1 MIAAKPIV
9 ALFLATAFALV
20 ARPSLAQA
28 PDQQPE
34 QSPTGTTPPEAPQ
47 PVPPAPSGIPGPT
60 GVRPP
65 GTVAVSPR
73 AGEVLLNFQQADLQA
88 VVKAMAQMTGRN
100 MLIDPRVRGQ
110 VTIVSARPMPISA
123 AYQVFLSALKA
134 QGFTAVEGPGDS
146 VRIVP
151 IAEAKANAP
160 VNEQPGPPRG
170 GEQIITQVVIGQHV
184 AVAQLQNVLRP
195 LMSPTSQ
202 LSVYEPANAL
212 IITDYAD
219 NVRRLLRIIERVDL
233 PTSTDVTVIPV
244 NNASAVDLA
253 EMVIR
258 LSGTGVTSPAAVPG
272 QPPSQIAAGGDRFSV
287 VADTRTNSILLRSD
301 NPGRIEQLRTL
312 IVKLDVPARATG
324 STHVIYLRHAE
335 ATKLVEVLR
344 GMLAAQPG
352 AVPGGAPVT
361 VGAVPGAARP
371 GSPGAVPSLIQADEA
386 TNSIIIN
393 ASDTVYNSMRTVIEQ
408 LDIRRA
414 QVYVEALIAE
424 MNADRTD
431 ELGFQWAG
439 VTGVGQAS
447 VGGFTNFL
455 GAAPSLAATVVSP
468 ATAAATANGLTV
480 AVLGKSITL
489 PNGTTVQSLG
499 ALARAVTS
507 NQLGNIL
514 STPNLLTLDNYQ
526 AKIIV
531 GQNVPFVTGSFTTP
545 VATTPTAGAVN
556 PFQTIERKDVGL
568 ILKIK
573 PQISEG
579 STIRLEISQELSDI
593 APSLLTG
600 ASDLI
605 TNKRSIETKV
615 IVDDGATVVL
625 GGLIQN
631 TLNET
636 TQGVPFLSEIPILG
650 ALFRFKSQ
658 EKKRTNLMI
667 FLRPVIIRAP
677 EDAYRVTVDRYEYLR
692 GYTRGEG
699 PEREGIYDRLEPVPP
714 ATPPPPRPSAVPPAP
729 LATPPQAAPVP
740 PSAAPPAAPLA
751 PPPAPP
757 APTPAQ

>member
-1 MIAAKPIV
+1 MTAAKPIV
-9 ALFLATAFALV
+9 ALFLATAFALA

-28 PDQQPE
+28 PDQQQPE
-34 QSPTGTTPPEAPQ
+34 QAPPGTTAPEAPQ
-47 PVPPAPSGIPGPT
+47 PAAPVPPAPSGIPGPT

-65 GTVAVSPR
+65 GTVAVTPR

-110 VTIVSARPMPISA
+110 VTIVSARPMPIAA

-258 LSGTGVTSPAAVPG
+258 LSGTGVTTPGVVPG
-272 QPPSQIAAGGDRFSV
+272 QPPSQVAAGGDRFSV

-352 AVPGGAPVT
+352 AVPGGAAT
-361 VGAVPGAARP
+361 AGAISGVGARP
-371 GSPGAVPSLIQADEA
+371 GAPGSAPSLIQADEA
-386 TNSIIIN
+386 TNAIIIN
-393 ASDTVYNSMRTVIEQ
+393 ASDTIYNSLRTVIEQ

-439 VTGVGQAS
+439 VTGVGQGT

-455 GAAPSLAATVVSP
+455 GASPSLAATVVNP
-468 ATAAATANGLTV
+468 AAAAATANGLTV
-480 AVLGKSITL
+480 AVLGKTITL

-526 AKIIV
+526 AKIVV
-531 GQNVPFVTGSFTTP
+531 GQNVPFVTGSFTTAAT
-545 VATTPTAGAVN
+545 VATPTAGAVN

-605 TNKRSIETKV
+605 TNKRSIDTKV

-636 TQGVPFLSEIPILG
+636 TQGVPLLSEIPILG

-714 ATPPPPRPSAVPPAP
+714 ATPTPPRPSAVPPAP
-729 LATPPQAAPVP
+729 LAQPPQAAPVP
-740 PSAAPPAAPLA
+740 PPAAPPA
-751 PPPAPP
+751 PPPA
-757 APTPAQ
+757 Q

>member
-1 MIAAKPIV
+1 MKKKHPIAIAALACGL
-9 ALFLATAFALV
+9 ALA
-20 ARPSLAQA
+20 ARPAAAQTPEEQGTA
-28 PDQQPE
+28 PAP
-34 QSPTGTTPPEAPQ
+34 GTAAAPPAE
-47 PVPPAPSGIPGPT
+47 PPAPPTMAPGARAPA
-60 GVRPP
+60 GV
-65 GTVAVSPR
+65 VAAPKS
-73 AGEVLLNFQQADLQA
+73 GEVLLNFQQADLQA
-88 VVKAMAQMTGRN
+88 VVKAMSQMTGRN
-100 MLIDPRVRGQ
+100 MLVDPRVRGQ
-110 VTIVSARPMPISA
+110 VTIVSARPMPVAA

-151 IAEAKANAP
+151 VAEAKASAP
-160 VNEQPGPPRG
+160 VNEQGGPPRG
-170 GEQIITQVVIGQHV
+170 GEQVVTQVVIGQHV

-219 NVRRLLRIIERVDL
+219 NVRRLLRIMERVDL
-233 PTSTDVTVIPV
+233 PTSTDVTVV
-244 NNASAVDLA
+244 QVQNASAVDLA

-258 LSGTGVTSPAAVPG
+258 LSGTGVTSPAGVPG
-272 QPPSQIAAGGDRFSV
+272 APPSQIAAGGDRFSV

-312 IVKLDVPARATG
+312 IAKLDVPARATG
-324 STHVIYLRHAE
+324 TTRVIYLKHAE
-335 ATKLVEVLR
+335 AVKLVEVLR
-344 GMLAAQPG
+344 GMLAATPTGAPG
-352 AVPGGAPVT
+352 APTAPGIPGRPGG
-361 VGAVPGAARP
+361 GASA
-371 GSPGAVPSLIQADEA
+371 SPSLIQADEA
-386 TNSIIIN
+386 TNAIIIN
-393 ASDTVYNSMRTVIEQ
+393 ASDAVYNNLRTVIEQ

-439 VTGVGQAS
+439 VTSAGQA
-447 VGGFTNFL
+447 GI
-455 GAAPSLAATVVSP
+455 GAAANFPGANPSLAAAIASP
-468 ATAAATANGLTV
+468 GTAAATASGLTV
-480 AVLGKSITL
+480 AVLGKQITL
-489 PNGTTVQSLG
+489 PDGTTTRSLG
-499 ALARAVTS
+499 ALARALTA

-526 AKIIV
+526 AKIVV
-531 GQNVPFVTGSFTTP
+531 GQNVPFVTGSFTTTAT
-545 VATTPTAGAVN
+545 VATPATGAVN

-568 ILKIK
+568 TLRIK

-579 STIRLEISQELSDI
+579 STVRLEIYQEVSDI

-615 IVDDGATVVL
+615 IVDDGSTIVL

-636 TQGVPFLSEIPILG
+636 TQGIPLLSEIPLLG
-650 ALFRFKSQ
+650 ALFRFKSM

-667 FLRPVIIRAP
+667 FLRPVIIRSP
-677 EDAYRVTVDRYEYLR
+677 EDAYRVTVDRYDYLR

-699 PEREGIYDRLEPVPP
+699 PEREGIYDRLEP
-714 ATPPPPRPSAVPPAP
+714 T
-729 LATPPQAAPVP
+729 Q
-740 PSAAPPAAPLA
+740 
-751 PPPAPP
+751 PAPP
-757 APTPAQ
+757 APPRPAPSAPPPPAVQPVPKPDPAPSGE